1 MYMYYNWKMKL
12 FILVSLVKYQVQLF
26 TIISYIW
33 SYVFEMQMKNK
44 ITKRDELIFY
54 SILIIENVFT

>member
-1 MYMYYNWKMKL
+1 MYYNWKMKL